1 MNEMRPR
8 SRAYQGYHKRDVPRE
23 DERLTH
29 TDPGTPMGE
38 LMRRF
43 WQPVCLSSQL
53 KDLPLA
59 LVIMGE
65 ELVAFRDG
73 SGRVGVL
80 HRHCAHRGASL
91 EFGRIDERGIR
102 CCYHGWHYD
111 IDGTILDTPGE
122 PPNSSIKHNACQ
134 GAYPARAAQGLV
146 FAYLGAPETIADF
159 PDYDTFHLP
168 GVELVPYSI
177 KHQCNWLQ
185 VHENLMDPLHAV
197 FLHTRMGAV
206 QLTEAWG
213 EMPVTEWLEQGD
225 RVCYVASRRIGGN
238 VWVRFNEVGTPN
250 FGQVGGFWEDGL
262 AETFFQRVG
271 ATRWTVPTDDRHS
284 TIFGLRHFS
293 AELEAKGIGNKAL
306 VGVESLDIYGQT
318 GDRPYEETQRNTG
331 DWEAEV
337 SQRPIAIHALENRD
351 TTDRG
356 VVLLRNHLLRALKA
370 APAPVPP
377 VGGIVPTYTSNTVVC
392 VPVRLETD
400 DRAVLQDIGRRVA
413 DIIVAANA
421 LEPAARAATI
431 ATRLQA
437 LGGRMAREGA
447 AS

>member
-1 MNEMRPR
+1 MNELRPKN
-8 SRAYQGYHKRDVPRE
+8 RAYQGYYKRDVPRE

-29 TDPGTPMGE
+29 TGPGTPMGE
-38 LMRRF
+38 LMRRY
-43 WQPVCLSSQL
+43 WQPVCLAAQL

-59 LVIMGE
+59 LLIMGE

-73 SGRVGVL
+73 AGRVGVL

-91 EFGRIDERGIR
+91 EFGRIAERGIR

-111 IDGTILDTPGE
+111 IDGTILETPGE
-122 PPNSSIKHNACQ
+122 PPGSSIKHNACQ
-134 GAYPARAAQGLV
+134 GAYPAREAHGLV
-146 FAYLGAPETIADF
+146 FAYFGPPEAVPEF

-177 KHQCNWLQ
+177 KHGCNWLQ

-197 FLHTRMGAV
+197 FLHSRMGAV

-213 EMPVTEWLEQGD
+213 EMPVTEWLELGD
-225 RVCYVASRRIGGN
+225 RVCYVASRRIGDN

-271 ATRWTVPTDDRHS
+271 ATRWTVPNDDRAS

-293 AELEAKGIGNKAL
+293 GELEAKGIGNKAL

-318 GDRPYEETQRNTG
+318 GDRSYDEMQRNTG

-337 SQRPIAIHALENRD
+337 SQRPIAIHALEHRG

-356 VVLLRNHLLRALKA
+356 VVLLRNHLARALKA
-370 APAPVPP
+370 PPAPVAAQ
-377 VGGIVPTYTSNTVVC
+377 GGIVPTYTSNTVVR
-392 VPVRLETD
+392 VPLKPDTD
-400 DRAVLQDIGRRVA
+400 DRAVLQAIGRQVS
-413 DIIVAANA
+413 DIIVAGNSLAPG
-421 LEPAARAATI
+421 ERAARI
-431 ATRLQA
+431 AEQLQG
-437 LGGRMAREGA
+437 LIGPGA

>member
-1 MNEMRPR
+1 MNEMRPKT
-8 SRAYQGYHKRDVPRE
+8 RAYQGYYKRDVPAE
-23 DERLTH
+23 DGRLTH
-29 TDPGTPMGE
+29 AGPGTPMGE
-38 LMRRF
+38 LMRRY

-59 LVIMGE
+59 IQILGE

-91 EFGRIDERGIR
+91 EFGRIAERGIR

-111 IDGTILDTPGE
+111 VDGTILDTPGE
-122 PPNSSIKHNACQ
+122 PPTSSIKHNACQ
-134 GAYPARAAQGLV
+134 GAYPAHEAQGLV
-146 FAYLGAPETIADF
+146 FAYFGPPEAVPDF
-159 PDYDTFHLP
+159 PNYDTFNLP

-177 KHQCNWLQ
+177 KHDCNWLQ

-197 FLHTRMGAV
+197 FLHARMGSI

-213 EMPVTEWLEQGD
+213 EMPVTEWLEIGD
-225 RVCYVASRRIGGN
+225 RICYVASRRIGDN

-262 AETFFQRVG
+262 KENFFQRVG
-271 ATRWTVPTDDRHS
+271 ATRWTVPNDDRTS

-293 AELEAKGIGNKAL
+293 DELEAKGIGNKAL
-306 VGVESLDIYGQT
+306 VGLESMDIYGQT
-318 GDRPYEETQRNTG
+318 GGRPYEEMQRNTG

-337 SQRPIAIHALENRD
+337 SQRPIAIHSLENRG

-356 VVLLRNHLLRALKA
+356 VVMLRNHLLRALKTP
-370 APAPVPP
+370 PAPVPAKD
-377 VGGIVPTYTSNTVVC
+377 GIVPTYTCNTVVH
-392 VPVRLETD
+392 VPEKAGAD
-400 DRAVLQDIGRRVA
+400 DRLLLRDIGRRVA
-413 DIIVAANA
+413 DIVVAGNDYAPG
-421 LEPAARAATI
+421 ERAAKI
-431 ATRLQA
+431 AAQLESLRE
-437 LGGRMAREGA
+437 LG
-447 AS
+447 ASA